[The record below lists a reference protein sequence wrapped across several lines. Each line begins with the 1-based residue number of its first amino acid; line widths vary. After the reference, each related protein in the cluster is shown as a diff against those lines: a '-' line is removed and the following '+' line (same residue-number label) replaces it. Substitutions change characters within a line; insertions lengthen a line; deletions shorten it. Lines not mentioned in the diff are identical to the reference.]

1 MQEGVYLLK
10 IVNGRECWITLTI
23 SQVPSLKC
31 ERSSCGCWSA
41 ELDVWCRAE
50 SVLVRRLSFCSVYS
64 TRYKKC
70 FGEEIK

>member
-10 IVNGRECWITLTI
+10 IVNGRECWITSTI
-23 SQVPSLKC
+23 CQAPSLKC

-50 SVLVRRLSFCSVYS
+50 SVLVVRQLIFSVYS
-64 TRYKKC
+64 NRYKKC
-70 FGEEIK
+70 FGEEIE

>member
-23 SQVPSLKC
+23 CQAPSLKC

-50 SVLVRRLSFCSVYS
+50 SVMDRRL
-64 TRYKKC
+64 
-70 FGEEIK
+70 